1 MFKNLLKK
9 KDFSFLETYTTFGH
23 RQRWWNYLRRS
34 HKTIGL
40 VSNTDSCH
48 YKYPRSEDQSF
59 YIHEQ
64 EYQNLNSNKS

>member
-23 RQRWWNYLRRS
+23 TQRWWNYLRRS

-48 YKYPRSEDQSF
+48 YTYLEVKINHSTF
-59 YIHEQ
+59 M
-64 EYQNLNSNKS
+64 NKNTKI